1 MDCQKEETGI
11 ARSGETKAWQAGL
24 FAAID
29 GFAAVQQDQLQKLA
43 DGNLKDLM
51 SWRHGRQKAFDRLK
65 QYLDLLEVNSGNG
78 DAAGFLSMVQ
88 EKMQTILENE
98 NTLNNAARAQ
108 REKIAGQ
115 LSALRKGKK
124 AVQGYRL
131 YGPASRPKY
140 LSSKA

>member
-24 FAAID
+24 LAAVE

-43 DGNLKDLM
+43 TGNLKDLM
-51 SWRHGRQKAFDRLK
+51 SWRHRRQKAFDRLK
-65 QYLDLLEVNSGNG
+65 QYLDVLEANSGND
-78 DAAGFLSMVQ
+78 DAAGFFSMMQ

-98 NTLNNAARAQ
+98 NALSNAARGQ
-108 REKIAGQ
+108 KEKVAGQ